1 MLLALPEA
9 SAAMAEQ
16 CLTDA
21 IALAQKQEAK
31 FWELRSA
38 TALAR
43 LWAKQGRRAEASEV
57 LAPVCGW
64 FTDGLD
70 APDLRNAKALLAK
83 LAA

>member
-21 IALAQKQEAK
+21 ITLAQKQEAK

-43 LWAKQGRRAEASEV
+43 LWAKQGRCAEVSEV
-57 LAPVCGW
+57 LSPVYGW
-64 FTDGLD
+64 FSEGFA
-70 APDLRNAKALLAK
+70 APDLRNAKALLDE